1 MRGGLGGRD
10 IQSPQ
15 NRSLACSFSMDR
27 LLGAIPQDRTTKH
40 KMKSRSNS
48 KDFNTGALNLSLGF
62 GGGLNDDDLNL
73 NLGGFTSRSID
84 QNISNNVTLRECME
98 SLKMGTKKPTV
109 NFFDVKS
116 QKKLNLILSGG
127 YYYKYHEKKHYN
139 ANKGTRVQPK
149 ATKKINNDSVLEIF
163 ESNIIY
169 IYINIYIYIYVD
181 QSRILE
187 RRDSS
192 RSLDSTQN
200 FYNDMFTE
208 RYKNLTKNFIENL
221 SDGKLRI

>member
-1 MRGGLGGRD
+1 MRSGGLGREVG
-10 IQSPQ
+10 Q

-27 LLGAIPQDRTTKH
+27 LMGNTPQERTTKG
-40 KMKSRSNS
+40 KAAKSRSNS
-48 KDFNTGALNLSLGF
+48 KDFSYGGGPLNLSLGF
-62 GGGLNDDDLNL
+62 GGGINDEDLNL

-84 QNISNNVTLRECME
+84 QNASNNITLRECME
-98 SLKMGTKKPTV
+98 SLKVGAKKPMI

-139 ANKGTRVQPK
+139 ANKGQRFQPK
-149 ATKKINNDSVLEIF
+149 PNRKINNDSVIELF
-163 ESNIIY
+163 ESTFPMTIFY
-169 IYINIYIYIYVD
+169 ID
-181 QSRILE
+181 QSRILD
-187 RRDSS
+187 RKDSN

-208 RYKNLTKNFIENL
+208 RYKNLTKNFIDGL
-221 SDGKLRI
+221 SDGNLYILIL